1 VVIFPGDSLTMSKP
15 RISYVD
21 PSMVDDSAMIAEL
34 ERCARGSRR
43 VEDGCAK
50 INSKPARQ
58 AAE

>member
-1 VVIFPGDSLTMSKP
+1 MSKP

-21 PSMVDDSAMIAEL
+21 PSMVDDPAKIAEL
-34 ERCARGSRR
+34 ERFARGSKR
-43 VEDGCAK
+43 VEDDWAK